1 MSGVGSPHV
10 RMRRRSGIPV
20 DWENEEV
27 VIRRGA
33 IVHERRLVHYRK
45 GAHERARDA
54 ECEICEGP
62 WLSEKWKVVGIG
74 VFYLENLGGR

>member
-1 MSGVGSPHV
+1 M
-10 RMRRRSGIPV
+10 
-20 DWENEEV
+20 DWVSEGV

>member
-10 RMRRRSGIPV
+10 WMRRLSGIPV
-20 DWENEEV
+20 GWVSEGV

-54 ECEICEGP
+54 GCEIYEGP
-62 WLSEKWKVVGIG
+62 WLSEKWKVVEIG
-74 VFYLENLGGR
+74 VFYLENLDGK